1 MLVADANG
9 RVAGKF
15 TVPPNIIAGTKTIE
29 VRGANG
35 GRGTALYTGQAG
47 TMTVESRRQVTTT
60 VTQFYDPL
68 AQTFTPDTGFH
79 CAGVDLFFQAVGNSG
94 APVDVQLR
102 DVENGYPG
110 TEILAQCRVPAA
122 QLARTPGASTRFL
135 FGNPTWVDPNIER
148 CFVVM
153 TDDPN
158 HAIYLA
164 QLGKG
169 DLNGKGF
176 VTKQPYN
183 VGVMFAS
190 SNGKAWSAFQDQDLQ
205 FGLLRADFTS
215 NQRTVALG
223 NINAAGMTDLLMI
236 AGVQRPTPDAQLI
249 FTFTRADG
257 SQFSVAEGQTVSLGE
272 SVNEVIACSAQ
283 FAGKPGV
290 SPILFPNPQ
299 VILGVLRATGLYHTR
314 AFAVG
319 NNGRIT
325 ITYECN
331 LPGTA
336 SILADVQT
344 GADPTLEASWTNV
357 GIAPSG
363 QRPVGDGWVERTHI
377 IDPITI
383 AQSRIRLRVAGSAL
397 YRPQGRNFRAVVSDK
412 LVA

>member
-9 RVAGKF
+9 RVTGKF
-15 TVPPNIIAGTKTIE
+15 TVPPNIIAGTKTVE
-29 VRGANG
+29 VRGSNG

-47 TMTVESRRQVTTT
+47 TMTVENRRQVTTT
-60 VTQFYDPL
+60 VIQFYDPL

-79 CAGVDLFFQAVGNSG
+79 CAGVDVFFDVIGTSG

-110 TEILAQCRVPAA
+110 TEILAQSRVPQA
-122 QLARTPGASTRFL
+122 QLSRAGATRFL
-135 FGNPTWVDPNIER
+135 FGNPTWLDPNVER

-158 HAIYLA
+158 HAINLA

-169 DLNGKGF
+169 DKNGKGF

-215 NQRTVALG
+215 NQRTVNLG
-223 NINAAGMTDLLMI
+223 NLNAAGMTDLLMI
-236 AGVQRPTPDAQLI
+236 AGVQRPTPDAQLL

-272 SVNEVIACSAQ
+272 SVNEVISCSAQ
-283 FAGKPGV
+283 FIGKPGV

-299 VILGVLRATGLYHTR
+299 VILGVLRASGVYATR
-314 AFAVG
+314 AFGVG
-319 NNGRIT
+319 NNARIT
-325 ITYECN
+325 ITYECL
-331 LPGTA
+331 LPGTS

-344 GADPTLEASWTNV
+344 GADPTQEASWTNV
-357 GIAPSG
+357 GLAG
-363 QRPVGDGWVERTHI
+363 GGGTRPVGDGWVERTHV

-383 AQSRIRLRVAGSAL
+383 AQSRVRLRLAGTPL
-397 YRPQGRNFRAVVSDK
+397 NRPLARNFRAVVSDHQGN
-412 LVA
+412 